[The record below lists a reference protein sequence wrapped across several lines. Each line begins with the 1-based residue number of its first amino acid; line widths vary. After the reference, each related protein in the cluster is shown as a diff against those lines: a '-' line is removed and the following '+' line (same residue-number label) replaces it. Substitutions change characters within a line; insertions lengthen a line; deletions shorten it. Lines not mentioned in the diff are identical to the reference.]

1 MEIGASS
8 FGEWFISW
16 RWLAR
21 HARTPSTTIR
31 LSLYFL
37 LDSSSVLLAVSLW
50 ARFGGLDCTPSCGR
64 EYCMCCCCIRTP
76 TETGRVGPCVY
87 PKTLRPAVSLFVALG
102 LLWNVACMPDRQRP
116 HRIPLSGCPDDG
128 GRSVSTQQAL
138 LYLRERFA
146 IAEQWAEMRRRAP
159 VPQASCVLAAPAPP
173 YAHELLTTKEEDQ
186 ANQSKPA
193 DGSPMPPLL
202 QFLAALGKGS
212 VKRLLVEWWVGGDQQ
227 TPDT

>member
-159 VPQASCVLAAPAPP
+159 VPKLAACWRHRHHRTRMS
-173 YAHELLTTKEEDQ
+173 Y
-186 ANQSKPA
+186 
-193 DGSPMPPLL
+193 LL
-202 QFLAALGKGS
+202 QRKKTKQTKANPPTDRPCRLFFNSLLLLGREASSGC
-212 VKRLLVEWWVGGDQQ
+212 W
-227 TPDT
+227 